1 MFQLTPIVVFLFI
14 AAIINFIVT
23 YISWQRREAKR
34 GAYFTF
40 GMLGVTLWTLAAG
53 FGYAAVPIP
62 LKVFFATIE
71 AWGYLFAL
79 PFFTLFAVSFAGHDD
94 WLEKRWVKFLFFFI
108 PTTSILLVTTN
119 SLHGWVWQSFIQST
133 GNIVI
138 FEHGP
143 GFVWVFVTSN
153 LMALTIIANLWAASR
168 RGSEISRRQGRLLLY
183 AMLVPLAANLMYHF
197 GVGGVKGVDWTSVT
211 FSITGL
217 LFLHALYGT
226 RLLDLV
232 PIAREK
238 LVDSLPDGMIVLDVQ
253 NRIVDINLT
262 AVNMTGLSPEK
273 LVGKNLTE
281 VLPLSNFL
289 FEQAAEQEI
298 KTELEIGS
306 VDKRYFDVLISP
318 LQENNKTLAGRLVIF
333 RDITHRKENELRL
346 LQLTQAVEQSPASVL
361 ITDVEGNVEY
371 VNPRFTRLTGYT
383 LPEVLG
389 KKTSVVKSGQTPDE
403 VYRDM
408 WHTIKSG
415 QTWQGEFLNKKK
427 NGDLYWE
434 NAVIAPVLGHD
445 GQIINFIA
453 IKEDISKRKQIQFEL
468 KISEE
473 RFRQLIMSAP
483 DAIFGVDTHGNI
495 VFANH
500 EAANLLGYEDNE
512 LHGRNVEILVP
523 ESLRDTHALHREDF
537 FSNLRTRS
545 MGTGLELKARR
556 KDGSEIPVE
565 INLSHSNTEL
575 GQLVIAYMRDIT
587 ERTLAEI
594 ALRNA
599 NQQLGSQLREIESL
613 QESLR
618 EQAIR
623 DPLTQ
628 LHNRRFLDETVE
640 LEFHHA
646 DRFSE
651 TLSIILLDID
661 YFKEINDRYGH
672 TAGDACLVTLA
683 NLLQQHCRRS
693 DITCRY
699 GGEEFILVLP
709 NTNTEG
715 AEQHAEELRHLVENE
730 VFTVDEHEIKFTISL
745 GISSYPA
752 HGADY
757 RQIINKADEALY
769 VSKRT
774 GRNRVTV
781 WSEPNVS

>member
-1 MFQLTPIVVFLFI
+1 
-14 AAIINFIVT
+14 
-23 YISWQRREAKR
+23 
-34 GAYFTF
+34 
-40 GMLGVTLWTLAAG
+40 
-53 FGYAAVPIP
+53 
-62 LKVFFATIE
+62 
-71 AWGYLFAL
+71 
-79 PFFTLFAVSFAGHDD
+79 
-94 WLEKRWVKFLFFFI
+94 
-108 PTTSILLVTTN
+108 
-119 SLHGWVWQSFIQST
+119 
-133 GNIVI
+133 
-138 FEHGP
+138 
-143 GFVWVFVTSN
+143 
-153 LMALTIIANLWAASR
+153 
-168 RGSEISRRQGRLLLY
+168 
-183 AMLVPLAANLMYHF
+183 
-197 GVGGVKGVDWTSVT
+197 
-211 FSITGL
+211 
-217 LFLHALYGT
+217 
-226 RLLDLV
+226 
-232 PIAREK
+232 
-238 LVDSLPDGMIVLDVQ
+238 
-253 NRIVDINLT
+253 
-262 AVNMTGLSPEK
+262 
-273 LVGKNLTE
+273 
-281 VLPLSNFL
+281 
-289 FEQAAEQEI
+289 
-298 KTELEIGS
+298 
-306 VDKRYFDVLISP
+306 
-318 LQENNKTLAGRLVIF
+318 
-333 RDITHRKENELRL
+333 
-346 LQLTQAVEQSPASVL
+346 
-361 ITDVEGNVEY
+361 
-371 VNPRFTRLTGYT
+371 
-383 LPEVLG
+383 
-389 KKTSVVKSGQTPDE
+389 
-403 VYRDM
+403 
-408 WHTIKSG
+408 
-415 QTWQGEFLNKKK
+415 
-427 NGDLYWE
+427 
-434 NAVIAPVLGHD
+434 
-445 GQIINFIA
+445 
-453 IKEDISKRKQIQFEL
+453 
-468 KISEE
+468 
-473 RFRQLIMSAP
+473 
-483 DAIFGVDTHGNI
+483 
-495 VFANH
+495 
-500 EAANLLGYEDNE
+500 
-512 LHGRNVEILVP
+512 
-523 ESLRDTHALHREDF
+523 
-537 FSNLRTRS
+537 